1 MVAEN
6 VSKLVGATSRE
17 SFLVHV
23 QSELIVT
30 VGRSERSMVPDTLS
44 CLDFQFSSPYRDTTV
59 ITTHS
64 TTVFLLILCTYIV
77 VVSRLF
83 YGLPNQQRQNTEGI
97 TNSNNT
103 SQKTRHIFLFLNNLK
118 ICGRMLITFGTD
130 SYREVCRLCM
140 RISTLFAFLFV
151 SRMTNNC
158 RSSRNVENR

>member
-6 VSKLVGATSRE
+6 VLKLVGATSRE
-17 SFLVHV
+17 SFLVYV

-77 VVSRLF
+77 VISRLF
-83 YGLPNQQRQNTEGI
+83 VAFFSLFTVPPATCFQHACCNCKE
-97 TNSNNT
+97 
-103 SQKTRHIFLFLNNLK
+103 IFCFFVNLFLL
-118 ICGRMLITFGTD
+118 
-130 SYREVCRLCM
+130 SYQTLC
-140 RISTLFAFLFV
+140 FLPCN
-151 SRMTNNC
+151 SIIAWHGIL
-158 RSSRNVENR
+158 S

>member
-6 VSKLVGATSRE
+6 VLKLVGATSRE
-17 SFLVHV
+17 SFLVYV

-30 VGRSERSMVPDTLS
+30 VGRSEQSMVPDTLS

-83 YGLPNQQRQNTEGI
+83 MAFP
-97 TNSNNT
+97 TNSV
-103 SQKTRHIFLFLNNLK
+103 KTLK
-118 ICGRMLITFGTD
+118 VLQTVTTQVRKPDTF
-130 SYREVCRLCM
+130 
-140 RISTLFAFLFV
+140 FFF
-151 SRMTNNC
+151 
-158 RSSRNVENR
+158 